1 MPLRISRSSMHA
13 NPVTPTMS
21 SEGIMALMQANTRA
35 VEFSNRAF
43 QAVRLGDH
51 QTALSLHRQA
61 LALKL
66 RAYPETSVQAALT
79 FNGLGESLIALGEF
93 LAAEEVLSKALR
105 VYDYEEYGGL
115 GQGTRFDAAVARE
128 NMAQVREAQ
137 GRFADAVELRK
148 RGKTRGQI
156 CCPNMQARCA
166 PAGRTFLL
174 SDLKS
179 CSGCSNVFYCSAV
192 CQNMDWPRHK
202 GPCRAK
208 IRRREAQQSQIHSD
222 HLHIPPDEGRVL
234 EGPASISLVLD

>member
-1 MPLRISRSSMHA
+1 
-13 NPVTPTMS
+13 MS

-43 QAVRLGDH
+43 QAVRLSDH
-51 QTALSLHRQA
+51 QTAVSLHRQA

-66 RAYPETSVQAALT
+66 KAYPETSVQAALT

-115 GQGTRFDAAVARE
+115 GQGPRFDAAVARE

-156 CCPNMQARCA
+156 CCPNMQR
-166 PAGRTFLL
+166 AGCFFCRASNHALDVRAYFTALL
-174 SDLKS
+174 
-179 CSGCSNVFYCSAV
+179 CVR
-192 CQNMDWPRHK
+192 PRIGPDIK
-202 GPCRAK
+202 GPAERK
-208 IRRREAQQSQIHSD
+208 
-222 HLHIPPDEGRVL
+222 
-234 EGPASISLVLD
+234 